1 MNLMAD
7 LCLFTVEHLA
17 ARRIY
22 IRGVADIT
30 EPIDEYDKIIKFYHG
45 SELKSELPPNP
56 YNKGEKDY
64 ELYNEL
70 LKLIK
75 EEFEELGG
83 ELVFAGEFETCHYLD
98 SKYILDK
105 EKVII

>member
-1 MNLMAD
+1 MTEY
-7 LCLFTVEHLA
+7 CLFTIELTE

-56 YNKGEKDY
+56 FKKEEK
-64 ELYNEL
+64 EWNLFNEL
-70 LKLIK
+70 KNII
-75 EEFEELGG
+75 ESDFENIGDEI
-83 ELVFAGEFETCHYLD
+83 VFAGLPEISRFVGKNYQ
-98 SKYILDK
+98 IDK